1 MNMNGGAYPVAEMA
15 GKFVPVDIK
24 DYAGGMLP
32 VKFGGSNATNMR
44 NNITLGGSFVA
55 SSPEVLHPTVGTL
68 AGPAVGEQRI
78 PITHSIPG
86 ATIYNGPVSKV
97 VAGGKRSAG
106 KRRAKRSAKS
116 NKK

>member
-1 MNMNGGAYPVAEMA
+1 
-15 GKFVPVDIK
+15 
-24 DYAGGMLP
+24 
-32 VKFGGSNATNMR
+32 VKFG
-44 NNITLGGSFVA
+44 GGSFVA

-78 PITHSIPG
+78 PITHNIPG

-97 VAGGKRSAG
+97 VAGGKRSN